1 MNENIVESPGIPGI
15 PGIRGTLYPP
25 EYWDTWDTR
34 GYSTRDT
41 KILIFHIS
49 IEYNYMNCNMDNYC
63 DYDALSTSIL
73 EFVSD
78 CPMKLQC
85 KSRVDSL
92 EFAMLFEFM

>member
-1 MNENIVESPGIPGI
+1 MNENIVESHWNPRESLESLESGVLCIPRNIGIPGI
-15 PGIRGTLYPP
+15 QYQ
-25 EYWDTWDTR
+25 
-34 GYSTRDT
+34 GYQD
-41 KILIFHIS
+41 IDIS

>member
-1 MNENIVESPGIPGI
+1 
-15 PGIRGTLYPP
+15 
-25 EYWDTWDTR
+25 
-34 GYSTRDT
+34 
-41 KILIFHIS
+41 
-49 IEYNYMNCNMDNYC
+49 MNCNMDNYC